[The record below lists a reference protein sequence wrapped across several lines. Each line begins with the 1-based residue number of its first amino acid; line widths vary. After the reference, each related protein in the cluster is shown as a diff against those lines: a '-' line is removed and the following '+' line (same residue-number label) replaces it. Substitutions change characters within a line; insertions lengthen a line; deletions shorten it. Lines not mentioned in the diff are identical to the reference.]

1 MNECQG
7 PDCPEIKEKIIDL
20 IRHQLAQ
27 DEQEL
32 IEEHIHSCPFCEEE
46 FHFLQECMS
55 AYDPEDCLEM
65 SETYWEE
72 FTVTIHDKI
81 ARVKPQ
87 PRFPYAVVLPIAA
100 TVLAAL
106 GISYFVFIRPRSS
119 PVAKPKIAPE
129 DTYQEVYELSPDEQ
143 QEFIKLINQRYG
155 SQ

>member
-1 MNECQG
+1 
-7 PDCPEIKEKIIDL
+7 
-20 IRHQLAQ
+20 
-27 DEQEL
+27 
-32 IEEHIHSCPFCEEE
+32 
-46 FHFLQECMS
+46 MS

-106 GISYFVFIRPRSS
+106 GISYFVFIRPRSNS
-119 PVAKPKIAPE
+119 VAKPKIAPE
-129 DTYQEVYELSPDEQ
+129 DTYQEVYELTPDEQ